1 MEELYDFKIAF
12 ILYIYW
18 LYIKSPTGK
27 TNSSAYTTTL
37 YYYKMVK
44 CSGAMQIVMKL
55 DKLFLGW
62 LVRTLFSA
70 YDLYYLKYI
79 IQLSIG
85 RTKRPFQSGLLKS
98 GQSWMPSQFLLEDC
112 GLLLVCRKHNNSTWF
127 TEGKLDFIKSRKRN
141 PIFIALLSLLFNFF
155 FNSSFLLVTQLPCE
169 LFRSWFGCV
178 NLSLGQI

>member
-12 ILYIYW
+12 ILYIHL

-27 TNSSAYTTTL
+27 TNFSAYTTTL

-44 CSGAMQIVMKL
+44 CSGVMQIVMKL

-62 LVRTLFSA
+62 PVRTLFSA
-70 YDLYYLKYI
+70 YDLYYLKFI

-85 RTKRPFQSGLLKS
+85 RTKRPFQSGLLQS

-112 GLLLVCRKHNNSTWF
+112 GLLL
-127 TEGKLDFIKSRKRN
+127 E
-141 PIFIALLSLLFNFF
+141 
-155 FNSSFLLVTQLPCE
+155 
-169 LFRSWFGCV
+169 
-178 NLSLGQI
+178 

>member
-12 ILYIYW
+12 ILYIHL
-18 LYIKSPTGK
+18 LYIKFPTGK
-27 TNSSAYTTTL
+27 TNSSVYTTTL
-37 YYYKMVK
+37 DYYKIVK

-62 LVRTLFSA
+62 PVRTLFSA
-70 YDLYYLKYI
+70 YDLYYLKFI

-85 RTKRPFQSGLLKS
+85 RTIGPKRTILDAQSVFAGGL
-98 GQSWMPSQFLLEDC
+98 WVAVRVE
-112 GLLLVCRKHNNSTWF
+112 CRKHNNSTWF
-127 TEGKLDFIKSRKRN
+127 TEGKLDFIKSRNRN

-155 FNSSFLLVTQLPCE
+155 FNSSFLLVMQLPCE

>member
-12 ILYIYW
+12 ILYIHL

-62 LVRTLFSA
+62 PVRTLFSA
-70 YDLYYLKYI
+70 YDLFYLKFI
-79 IQLSIG
+79 IQVSIG
-85 RTKRPFQSGLLKS
+85 RTKRSFFKAAFSKADNLGCPVSFCFRIVGCCKSSMQKTQQQHVIHS
-98 GQSWMPSQFLLEDC
+98 GQTGFHKE
-112 GLLLVCRKHNNSTWF
+112 K
-127 TEGKLDFIKSRKRN
+127 E
-141 PIFIALLSLLFNFF
+141 
-155 FNSSFLLVTQLPCE
+155 
-169 LFRSWFGCV
+169 
-178 NLSLGQI
+178 